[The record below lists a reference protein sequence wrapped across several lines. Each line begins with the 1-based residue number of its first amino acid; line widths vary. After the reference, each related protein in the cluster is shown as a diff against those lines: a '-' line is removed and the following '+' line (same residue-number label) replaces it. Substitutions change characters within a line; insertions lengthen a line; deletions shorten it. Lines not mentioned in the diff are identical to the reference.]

1 MISAGGE
8 GREDES
14 ILGRQEGQET
24 HKNFGQSSK
33 VTARQMT
40 DRISHTE
47 GHPEKGG
54 QSRDPQQELDPT
66 AFLHS
71 LVHSL
76 TL

>member
-1 MISAGGE
+1 MISASGE
-8 GREDES
+8 GREDGG

-24 HKNFGQSSK
+24 HRNFGQSSK
-33 VTARQMT
+33 VTVRQTT
-40 DRISHTE
+40 DQISHTE

-76 TL
+76 IL